1 MAKQKNDYFKL
12 IEDQVSCCV
21 EAATLL
27 EKLLG
32 NYSDGNLA
40 EQRDEI
46 HRIEHK
52 GDEIHHDILG
62 RLSVEFITPIDQED
76 ILHLVQILDDVTDS
90 LDEVVLECYMF
101 HVKTLPDG
109 IPALA
114 SLVRECVQKLYEAV
128 RELKHFKSPT
138 ALRAHLVEVNTMES
152 RADAAYVEA
161 IHSLFGTETDPRTL
175 MAGKAIFDCLED
187 CCDLCEHAA
196 DVIDQIII
204 KNT

>member
-27 EKLLG
+27 EKLLC
-32 NYSDGNLA
+32 NYSDQNLA

-46 HRIEHK
+46 HQIEHK
-52 GDEIHHDILG
+52 GDEVHHDILG

-109 IPALA
+109 VPAFA
-114 SLVRECVQKLYEAV
+114 SMVRECVQKLFDAAC
-128 RELKHFKSPT
+128 ELKNFKSP
-138 ALRAHLVEVNTMES
+138 AKLRTHLVEVNTMES

-161 IHSLFGTETDPRTL
+161 IHALFGSETDTRAL
-175 MAGKAIFDCLED
+175 MAGKAIYDCLED

>member
-12 IEDQVSCCV
+12 IEQQVACCV

-27 EKLLG
+27 EQLLC
-32 NYSDGNLA
+32 NYSGQNLA

-46 HRIEHK
+46 HKIEHK
-52 GDEIHHDILG
+52 GDDIHHDILA

-76 ILHLVQILDDVTDS
+76 ILHLVQILDDVTDA

-101 HVKTLPDG
+101 HIKTLPEG
-109 IPALA
+109 VTALA
-114 SLVRECVQKLYEAV
+114 AFVRSCVQKLYDAAC
-128 RELKHFKSPT
+128 ELKHFKSPT
-138 ALRAHLVEVNTMES
+138 TLRTHLVEVNTIES
-152 RADAAYVEA
+152 RADAVYVEA
-161 IHSLFGTETDPRTL
+161 VHQLFASDTDPRSL
-175 MAGKAIFDCLED
+175 LAGKAILDCLED